1 MEDEFQF
8 PENYEDISNNMLMRL
23 ENEYNMFN
31 NINPIS
37 IGNKLNEKEEEI
49 EKKNKEQ
56 KEEENEEK
64 DNENLKEYQ
73 VFEDEEEEECI
84 KYNNKNNDVYNK
96 NYFQKKEENEN
107 QKIIEKNNIEIN
119 SNKKP
124 FILKNPDKLKKML
137 SKINFPTP
145 KWAKNISDKDFINE
159 VNKILNKK

>member
-31 NINPIS
+31 KINPIS
-37 IGNKLNEKEEEI
+37 IGNKLNEKE
-49 EKKNKEQ
+49 
-56 KEEENEEK
+56 EEK

-124 FILKNPDKLKKML
+124 FILKNPDKLKEML